1 MDSWI
6 PTTMMLQPRPPKRTR
21 TPDTGANDFVGA
33 AAALAV
39 VSLLGMAA
47 LTRKK

>member
-6 PTTMMLQPRPPKRTR
+6 PTTMMLQPRPPKRTG

-39 VSLLGMAA
+39 VSLLGVAA
-47 LTRKK
+47 VTREK